1 MNGRADRWNRVR
13 HVNVPA
19 RMVVAVLA
27 AVMVVSVPAL
37 PLPFLVPTLSR
48 TLLVPL
54 AGASAKPSFPK
65 TLMPGNVV
73 RTLGIPPTPTLAM
86 VAVAVGGTTAT
97 VPVTTALRAHHG
109 RMTPGLGTARSLV
122 TEISLAGPLMNNGKV
137 RKSLCPST
145 SKRFSLDSHGLREMM
160 ARRARLRRSWRM
172 IALVAD
178 GAQ

>member
-1 MNGRADRWNRVR
+1 M
-13 HVNVPA
+13 NVPA

-37 PLPFLVPTLSR
+37 LLPFLVPTLSR
-48 TLLVPL
+48 TLLMPL

-86 VAVAVGGTTAT
+86 VAVGGTTAT
-97 VPVTTALRAHHG
+97 VPVTIALRAHHG

-145 SKRFSLDSHGLREMM
+145 SKRFSLDSHGLRKMM
-160 ARRARLRRSWRM
+160 ARRSRLRRSWRM

>member
-1 MNGRADRWNRVR
+1 M
-13 HVNVPA
+13 NVPA

-37 PLPFLVPTLSR
+37 LLPFLVPTLSR
-48 TLLVPL
+48 MLLVPL

-65 TLMPGNVV
+65 TLMPGNVI

-86 VAVAVGGTTAT
+86 VAVGGTTAT
-97 VPVTTALRAHHG
+97 VPVTIALRAHHG
-109 RMTPGLGTARSLV
+109 RMTPGLGTARSRV

-160 ARRARLRRSWRM
+160 ARRSRLRRSWRM

>member
-1 MNGRADRWNRVR
+1 MDGRADRWNRAR

-37 PLPFLVPTLSR
+37 LLPFLVPTLSR

-54 AGASAKPSFPK
+54 AGAFAKPSFPK
-65 TLMPGNVV
+65 TLMPGNVI

-86 VAVAVGGTTAT
+86 VAVGGTTAT
-97 VPVTTALRAHHG
+97 VPVTIALRAHHG
-109 RMTPGLGTARSLV
+109 RMTPGLGTARSRV

-145 SKRFSLDSHGLREMM
+145 SKRFSLDSHGLRKMM
-160 ARRARLRRSWRM
+160 ARRSRLRRSWRM

>member
-1 MNGRADRWNRVR
+1 
-13 HVNVPA
+13 
-19 RMVVAVLA
+19 MVVAVLA

-145 SKRFSLDSHGLREMM
+145 SKRFSLDSHGLRKMM
-160 ARRARLRRSWRM
+160 ARRSRLRRSWRM

>member
-1 MNGRADRWNRVR
+1 MDGRADRWNRVR

-37 PLPFLVPTLSR
+37 LLLLLVPTLSR
-48 TLLVPL
+48 TLLVPP

-86 VAVAVGGTTAT
+86 VAVGGTTAT
-97 VPVTTALRAHHG
+97 VPVTIALRAHHG

-145 SKRFSLDSHGLREMM
+145 NKRFSLDSHGLRKMM
-160 ARRARLRRSWRM
+160 ARRSRLRRSWRM

>member
-1 MNGRADRWNRVR
+1 MDGRADRWNRAR

-37 PLPFLVPTLSR
+37 LLPFLVPTLSR
-48 TLLVPL
+48 MLLVPL

-65 TLMPGNVV
+65 TLMPGNVI

-86 VAVAVGGTTAT
+86 VAVGGTTAT
-97 VPVTTALRAHHG
+97 VPVTIALRAHHG
-109 RMTPGLGTARSLV
+109 RMTPGLGTARSRV

-160 ARRARLRRSWRM
+160 ARRSRLRRSWRM

>member
-1 MNGRADRWNRVR
+1 
-13 HVNVPA
+13 
-19 RMVVAVLA
+19 MVVAVLA

-37 PLPFLVPTLSR
+37 LLLLLVPTLSR
-48 TLLVPL
+48 TLLVPP

-86 VAVAVGGTTAT
+86 VAVGGTTAT
-97 VPVTTALRAHHG
+97 VPVTIALRAHHG

-145 SKRFSLDSHGLREMM
+145 NKRFSLDSHGLRKMM
-160 ARRARLRRSWRM
+160 ARRSRLRRSWRM

>member
-1 MNGRADRWNRVR
+1 MDGRADRWNRAR

-37 PLPFLVPTLSR
+37 LLPFLVPTLSR

-65 TLMPGNVV
+65 ILMPGNVI

-86 VAVAVGGTTAT
+86 VAVGGTTAT
-97 VPVTTALRAHHG
+97 VPVTIALRAHHG
-109 RMTPGLGTARSLV
+109 RMTPGLGTARSRV

-160 ARRARLRRSWRM
+160 ARRSRLRRSWRM

>member
-1 MNGRADRWNRVR
+1 MDGRADRWNRVR

-37 PLPFLVPTLSR
+37 LLLLLVPTLSR

-86 VAVAVGGTTAT
+86 VAVGGTTAT
-97 VPVTTALRAHHG
+97 VPVTIALRAHHG

-145 SKRFSLDSHGLREMM
+145 NKRFSLDSHGLRKMM
-160 ARRARLRRSWRM
+160 ARRSRLRRSWRM

>member
-1 MNGRADRWNRVR
+1 
-13 HVNVPA
+13 
-19 RMVVAVLA
+19 MVVAVLA

>member
-1 MNGRADRWNRVR
+1 
-13 HVNVPA
+13 
-19 RMVVAVLA
+19 MVVAVLA

-122 TEISLAGPLMNNGKV
+122 TEILLAGPLMNNGKV

-145 SKRFSLDSHGLREMM
+145 SKRFSLDSHGLRKMM
-160 ARRARLRRSWRM
+160 ARRSRLRRSWRM